1 MENAYIFVPSTF
13 CFGTD
18 LLGLLGIAQTK
29 EFALRAQVL
38 SPKAILQSATIN
50 PARKFGLSDFL
61 GQIKANFVADMLI
74 LNENPFDNTSIFD
87 NPENNFLAV
96 IKEGR
101 VFHSLSSKLPQDA
114 VDSDVR
120 CV

>member
-1 MENAYIFVPSTF
+1 TF
-13 CFGTD
+13 CFGID

-61 GQIKANFVADMLI
+61 GQIKANFAADMLI
-74 LNENPFDNTSIFD
+74 LNEHPFDNTSIFD

-101 VFHSLSSKLPQDA
+101 VFHSLSSKLPQD
-114 VDSDVR
+114 
-120 CV
+120 